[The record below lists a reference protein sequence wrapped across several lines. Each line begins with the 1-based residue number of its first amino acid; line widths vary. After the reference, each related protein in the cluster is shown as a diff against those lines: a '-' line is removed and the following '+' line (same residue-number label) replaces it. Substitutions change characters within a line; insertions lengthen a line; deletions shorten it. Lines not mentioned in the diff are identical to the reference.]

1 MNGTVIISLVQ
12 LKTFENFEKFSPCS
26 LFRTCPLIPSPF
38 KLSFFEVLLNFLNI
52 LTDGSFSLVFYWYF
66 CVFSMEILNRNFHK
80 NEIVLIGH
88 TLKIILIW
96 LKGISSLL
104 KEKGMIQGEQK
115 RLKYHKN
122 HLSIEH
128 YQNFYVTCVR
138 IVIRAATY
146 TLKIS

>member
-1 MNGTVIISLVQ
+1 MGR
-12 LKTFENFEKFSPCS
+12 F
-26 LFRTCPLIPSPF
+26 
-38 KLSFFEVLLNFLNI
+38 LLYFI
-52 LTDGSFSLVFYWYF
+52 GIFY
-66 CVFSMEILNRNFHK
+66 VFSMEILNRNFHK

-138 IVIRAATY
+138 IVIRAVTY